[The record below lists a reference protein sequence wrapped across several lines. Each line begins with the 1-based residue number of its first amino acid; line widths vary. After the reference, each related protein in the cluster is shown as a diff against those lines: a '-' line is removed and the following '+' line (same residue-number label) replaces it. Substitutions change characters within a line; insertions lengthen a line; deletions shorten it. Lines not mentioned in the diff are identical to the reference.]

1 MKEIIKSFFET
12 SKERIKNPLIGT
24 FLISWIAIN
33 WKPISIL
40 FFSNKDIEDRI
51 THIIDNYSSFQSYF
65 LVPFIITIVYLIILP
80 YFMWGMDEVLKK
92 SIIGRKK
99 NIIKQL
105 VIDIIGKQELAE
117 EENKLED
124 LKAKYR
130 DKADLNKLI
139 EKLKKQLEDRD
150 NTIDNLQIDFKTL
163 NEDYSQIKSLV
174 EKDNTKNLS
183 ENTLKQLE
191 NEYKEFKESDLY
203 EDFREI
209 GLSIRNRNEFPN
221 HINDIIKEK
230 YLYQNI
236 VNKVTDEEN
245 QRINYELT
253 DKGNFFWREY
263 IMNITIVKKRKAPP
277 PPPVEPDDLPF

>member
-1 MKEIIKSFFET
+1 MKEIIKSFFEA
-12 SKERIKNPLIGT
+12 SRERIKNPLIGT

-40 FFSNKDIEDRI
+40 FFSNKDIEYRI
-51 THIIDNYSSFQSYF
+51 THINDNYSSFQSYF

-80 YFMWGMDEVLKK
+80 YFMWGMDEILNK

-105 VIDIIGKQELAE
+105 VIDIKGKQELAE

-183 ENTLKQLE
+183 ENTLKKLE
-191 NEYKEFKESDLY
+191 NDYKEFKESDLY

-236 VNKVTDEEN
+236 VDKITDDEN
-245 QRINYELT
+245 QRIYYELT

-263 IMNITIVKKRKAPP
+263 IMNVTVVKKRKVPP
-277 PPPVEPDDLPF
+277 PPPVEQEDLPF